1 MLLLA
6 FVEVCGNTGL
16 SRNALLVFLQIQQHS
31 PTAGS
36 QPVCLESS
44 QVAEYQVPAG
54 WQMHSEN

>member
-54 WQMHSEN
+54 